1 MAKKIYTKDE
11 IREIIDSCI
20 ELEDVKIKEV
30 GLPTIEDNNVYHV
43 VIQGGLNL
51 SELINIGNE
60 FGDNDMLV
68 YPSLFETNILYI
80 YFIPTVEY

>member
-20 ELEDVKIKEV
+20 ESEDVKIKEV

-68 YPSLFETNILYI
+68 SPSLFETNILYI